1 MKKAL
6 IGMALTF
13 FGVTVFGTYENAS
26 AAAWDGQAENQ
37 VVSKEE
43 NKKTIDYLQ
52 QIAPE
57 ALENSPVPIE
67 NLTQEKPQGE
77 VNYEAARNSGISL
90 RAAAKKWYNVDRF
103 SSSQYLIVSNYL
115 VPVGYNDAQN
125 GIPIGTVDM
134 YQKRFCIPQ
143 TSRAEWSV
151 ASAGGYGTGGY
162 WWTLFRATE
171 NTTGK
176 TKNIWL
182 SAWNL
187 NHLVYG

>member
-1 MKKAL
+1 MKKILGGAIL
-6 IGMALTF
+6 SLVCL
-13 FGVTVFGTYENAS
+13 GVAIFSDSEVAK
-26 AAAWDGQAENQ
+26 AAAWDGQSEHS

-43 NKKTIDYLQ
+43 NQKAIEYLEQ
-52 QIAPE
+52 VAPD
-57 ALENSPVPIE
+57 ALENLPFPIE
-67 NLTQEKPQGE
+67 NLTLEKPQGE
-77 VNYEAARNSGISL
+77 RNYEAFSSANL
-90 RAAAKKWYNVDRF
+90 RQAKKWYTVDRF

-115 VPVGYNDAQN
+115 VPVGYTDAEN

-143 TSRAEWSV
+143 TSRAHWSV
-151 ASAGGYGTGGY
+151 ANAGGYGTGGY

-171 NTTGK
+171 NTVGK